1 MKSQTGNTLNNFY
14 QAMEAAIAEARKRF
28 QRPLTLTEK
37 ILVAHLFDKGQLA
50 SWSALPVRG
59 KTQVALLPDRVAMQD
74 ATAQMA
80 MLQYMQAGL
89 GQVAVPTSI
98 HCDHL
103 IRAKSG
109 AKLDLVDAYGENNEV
124 YDFLKTAA
132 AAHGIAFG
140 APGKGIIHQV
150 ILGKL
155 GFPWCFDGRH

>member
-14 QAMEAAIAEARKRF
+14 QAMEKAVAEARKRF

-103 IRAKSG
+103 IRAKAGASG
-109 AKLDLVDAYGENNEV
+109 VKSCPFPSPPAINTTRRDIPFNAATVAPTLVPFESS
-124 YDFLKTAA
+124 
-132 AAHGIAFG
+132 
-140 APGKGIIHQV
+140 
-150 ILGKL
+150 
-155 GFPWCFDGRH
+155 